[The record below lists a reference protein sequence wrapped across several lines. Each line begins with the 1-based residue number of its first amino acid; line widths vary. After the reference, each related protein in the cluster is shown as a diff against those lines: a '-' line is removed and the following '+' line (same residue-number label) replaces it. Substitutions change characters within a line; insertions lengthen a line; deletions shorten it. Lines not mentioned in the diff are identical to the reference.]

1 MRRLAA
7 ALALACAVA
16 SLAARPARA
25 TITPEAAKVVRR
37 YLEATGGAAAF
48 AAESTSYTHAKIL
61 AFGFEGS
68 FASWNA
74 RPARRY
80 SRTELGPFKL
90 SEGVNGTTAWRTDP
104 TTGVVRA
111 LADHDL
117 DQALASAWF
126 EGERWAEPGE
136 GGGSVSVAGNEK
148 DSLGAYTVLAVKPPD
163 LAGGGRP
170 VTTRQLW
177 FDDKTGLLA
186 VMRSKDDQRDVFT
199 RLSDWRMAAG
209 RKRAFVNESGVAS
222 MPANRVRAVADT
234 LLANIGVEGLPFSPP
249 QAASSGG
256 PSPVSWLAAPGTAKL
271 PFDYRARH
279 VWLKASVNGGPPENF
294 LFDTGASVTVI
305 DSGWAATHG
314 LKTEGRMQAAGAG
327 AAGGASFATLG
338 SLRVASAVNDGVELK
353 DVKVAVLDVNPSFE
367 PMFWRSMAGVIGYD
381 VISRFVVTVDYDDS
395 LLVLHDPATWKYT
408 GTEKPLSMVMN
419 GTVPAL
425 EGRFD
430 DADKGLFRL
439 DVGSSSTVDVHA
451 PFAKKTGIVNRMGK
465 TTRFD
470 GVGFGGSFSSEVGR
484 LRSMSLGPYEW
495 DDPVVVVSHAT
506 EGAFASEEFA
516 GNIGNR
522 ILERFRVTFD
532 YERRQ
537 VYLEPGKRYADR
549 DHLTRAGVLM
559 TKREGRVS
567 VESVL
572 ANSPAEHAGMR
583 PGDEVLAV
591 DDREIARWD
600 LPEIS
605 ALFDEGEPGRK
616 VAVRVRRGESEKLLR
631 LKLSEVVR

>member
-1 MRRLAA
+1 MRRLAL
-7 ALALACAVA
+7 ALALACAA
-16 SLAARPARA
+16 LPLAAGRAGA
-25 TITPEAAKVVRR
+25 TITPDAAKVVRR
-37 YLEATGGAAAF
+37 YLEVTGGAASF
-48 AAESTSYTHAKIL
+48 AAESTSYTHAKL
-61 AFGFEGS
+61 YAFGFEGT
-68 FASWNA
+68 FASWFA
-74 RPARRY
+74 RPSRRF

-90 SEGVNGTTAWRTDP
+90 SEGVNGATAWRTDP
-104 TTGVVRA
+104 TTGVVRP

-126 EGERWAEPGE
+126 EGERWAESGE
-136 GGGSVSVAGNEK
+136 GGGSVSVAGHER
-148 DSLGAYTVLAVKPPD
+148 DSLGTYTVLAVTPPD

-170 VTTRQLW
+170 VAARQLW

-186 VMRSKDDQRDVFT
+186 VMRSKDDQRDVST
-199 RLSDWRMAAG
+199 RLSDWRLAAG
-209 RKRAFVNESGVAS
+209 RKRSFVNESGVVS
-222 MPANRVRAVADT
+222 MPANQVKAVADT
-234 LLANIGVEGLPFSPP
+234 LLANIAVDGLPFSPP
-249 QAASSGG
+249 QAAAPGG
-256 PSPVSWLAAPGTAKL
+256 PTPVTWLATPGTAKL

-279 VWLKASVNGGPPENF
+279 VWLKASVNGGPPEDF

-314 LKTEGRMQAAGAG
+314 LKTSGRMQAAGAG

-338 SLRVASAVNDGVELK
+338 SLRIASTAKDGVELK

-367 PMFWRSMAGVIGYD
+367 PMFWRSLAGVIGYD

-395 LLVLHDPATWKYT
+395 LLVLHDPATWTYA
-408 GTEKPLSMVMN
+408 GTEKPLAMIMN

-425 EGRFD
+425 MGKFD
-430 DADKGLFRL
+430 DTDPGLFRL

-451 PFAKKTGIVNRMGK
+451 PFAQKTGLLNRMGK

-470 GVGFGGSFSSEVGR
+470 GVGFGGSFSSDVGR

-495 DDPVVVVSHAT
+495 DDPVVTVAHAT

-537 VYLEPGKRYADR
+537 VYLEPGKRYGDR
-549 DHLTRAGVLM
+549 DHLTRAGLLLTRQAGKV
-559 TKREGRVS
+559 T

-572 ANSPAEHAGMR
+572 ANSPAEHAGLR
-583 PGDEVLAV
+583 TGDQVLSV
-591 DDREIARWD
+591 DGRDIAQWD
-600 LPEIS
+600 LPEITM
-605 ALFDEGEPGRK
+605 LFDEGEPGRK
-616 VAVRVRRGESEKLLR
+616 VPLRVSRGGQEKQVK
-631 LKLSEVVR
+631 LKLAEVVR

>member
-1 MRRLAA
+1 
-7 ALALACAVA
+7 
-16 SLAARPARA
+16 
-25 TITPEAAKVVRR
+25 VVI
-37 YLEATGGAAAF
+37 F
-48 AAESTSYTHAKIL
+48 
-61 AFGFEGS
+61 
-68 FASWNA
+68 
-74 RPARRY
+74 
-80 SRTELGPFKL
+80 
-90 SEGVNGTTAWRTDP
+90 
-104 TTGVVRA
+104 
-111 LADHDL
+111 
-117 DQALASAWF
+117 
-126 EGERWAEPGE
+126 
-136 GGGSVSVAGNEK
+136 
-148 DSLGAYTVLAVKPPD
+148 
-163 LAGGGRP
+163 
-170 VTTRQLW
+170 
-177 FDDKTGLLA
+177 
-186 VMRSKDDQRDVFT
+186 
-199 RLSDWRMAAG
+199 
-209 RKRAFVNESGVAS
+209 
-222 MPANRVRAVADT
+222 
-234 LLANIGVEGLPFSPP
+234 
-249 QAASSGG
+249 
-256 PSPVSWLAAPGTAKL
+256 
-271 PFDYRARH
+271 
-279 VWLKASVNGGPPENF
+279 
-294 LFDTGASVTVI
+294 
-305 DSGWAATHG
+305 
-314 LKTEGRMQAAGAG
+314 
-327 AAGGASFATLG
+327 
-338 SLRVASAVNDGVELK
+338 
-353 DVKVAVLDVNPSFE
+353 
-367 PMFWRSMAGVIGYD
+367 
-381 VISRFVVTVDYDDS
+381 
-395 LLVLHDPATWKYT
+395 
-408 GTEKPLSMVMN
+408 
-419 GTVPAL
+419 
-425 EGRFD
+425 
-430 DADKGLFRL
+430 
-439 DVGSSSTVDVHA
+439 GSSSTVDVHA
-451 PFAKKTGIVNRMGK
+451 PFAKQKGLLNRMGK

>member
-1 MRRLAA
+1 MRRLVA

-37 YLEATGGAAAF
+37 YLEVTGGAAAF

-136 GGGSVSVAGNEK
+136 GDGSVSVAGNEK
-148 DSLGAYTVLAVKPPD
+148 DSLGVYTVLAVKPPD
-163 LAGGGRP
+163 LAGGGRA

-177 FDDKTGLLA
+177 FDDRTGLLA
-186 VMRSKDDQRDVFT
+186 VMRSKDDQREVFT

-256 PSPVSWLAAPGTAKL
+256 PSPVSWLATPGTAKL

-279 VWLKASVNGGPPENF
+279 VWLKASVNGGPPEDF

-395 LLVLHDPATWKYT
+395 LLVLHDPATWNYT

-430 DADKGLFRL
+430 DSDKGLFRL

-451 PFAKKTGIVNRMGK
+451 PFAKKTGIVNRMGR

-537 VYLEPGKRYADR
+537 VYLEPGRRYADR
-549 DHLTRAGVLM
+549 DHLTRAGVLL
-559 TKREGRVS
+559 TKRAGRVG

-572 ANSPAEHAGMR
+572 ANSPAENAGLR
-583 PGDEVLAV
+583 TGDQVLAV
-591 DDREIARWD
+591 DGRDIAQWD
-600 LPEIS
+600 LPELS

-616 VAVRVRRGESEKLLR
+616 VPLRVLRGGQEKH
-631 LKLSEVVR
+631 LKLKLAEVVR

>member
-1 MRRLAA
+1 MRRLIP
-7 ALALACAVA
+7 ALALACAMPA
-16 SLAARPARA
+16 FAPPARA
-25 TITPEAAKVVRR
+25 TITPEAAKVVHR
-37 YLEATGGAAAF
+37 YLEVTGGEKTF
-48 AAESTSYTHAKIL
+48 AAESTSYTHAKL
-61 AFGFEGS
+61 YAFGFEGS
-68 FASWNA
+68 FASWSA

-90 SEGVNGTTAWRTDP
+90 SEGVSGLTAWRTDP
-104 TTGVVRA
+104 TTGVIRP

-117 DQALASAWF
+117 DQALASTWF
-126 EGERWAEPGE
+126 ELERWAEPGE
-136 GGGSVSVAGNEK
+136 GGGSVGVGGHER
-148 DSLGAYTVLAVKPPD
+148 DSLGTYTVLEVKPPD
-163 LAGGGRP
+163 LAGAGRP
-170 VTTRQLW
+170 VGARQLW
-177 FDDKTGLLA
+177 FDDKTGLLS

-209 RKRAFVNESGVAS
+209 RKRAFVNESGVVS
-222 MPANRVRAVADT
+222 MPANQVKAVADT
-234 LLANIGVEGLPFSPP
+234 LLANLGVEGLPFSPP
-249 QAASSGG
+249 QAAASGG
-256 PSPVSWLAAPGTAKL
+256 PSPVTWLGPAGTAKL

-279 VWLKASVNGGPPENF
+279 VWLKASVDGGPPQDF
-294 LFDTGASVTVI
+294 LFDTGASVTVL
-305 DSGWAATHG
+305 DSAWAATHG
-314 LKTEGRMQAAGAG
+314 LKTSGRMQAAGAG
-327 AAGGASFATLG
+327 AAGGASFTTLG
-338 SLRVASAVNDGVELK
+338 SLRVASPANDGVELH

-395 LLVLHDPATWKYT
+395 MLVLHDPATWTYT

-425 EGRFD
+425 KGKFD
-430 DADKGLFRL
+430 DADEGLFRL

-451 PFAKKTGIVNRMGK
+451 PFAKRTGILNRMGK

-470 GVGFGGSFSSEVGR
+470 GVGFGGTFSSDVGR

-495 DDPVVVVSHAT
+495 DDPVVTVSHAT

-522 ILERFRVTFD
+522 ILERFKVTFD

-549 DHLTRAGVLM
+549 DQLTRTGVLL
-559 TKREGRVS
+559 TKRSGQVG

-572 ANSPAEHAGMR
+572 ADSPAEHAGLR
-583 PGDEVLAV
+583 IGDQVLAV
-591 DDREIARWD
+591 DGRDIAQWD
-600 LPEIS
+600 LPELTQ
-605 ALFDEGEPGRK
+605 LFDEGEAGRK
-616 VAVRVRRGESEKLLR
+616 VEVRVLRGGQPKQLKIKLAD
-631 LKLSEVVR
+631 VVR

>member
-1 MRRLAA
+1 MRRLVA

-37 YLEATGGAAAF
+37 YLEVTGGAAAF

-117 DQALASAWF
+117 DQALASSWF

-163 LAGGGRP
+163 LAGGGRA

-177 FDDKTGLLA
+177 FDDRTGLLA

-209 RKRAFVNESGVAS
+209 RQRAFVNESGVAS

-256 PSPVSWLAAPGTAKL
+256 PSPVSWLATPGTAKL

-279 VWLKASVNGGPPENF
+279 VWLKASVNGGPPEDF
-294 LFDTGASVTVI
+294 LFDTGASVTVL

-314 LKTEGRMQAAGAG
+314 LKTQGRMQAAGAG

-338 SLRVASAVNDGVELK
+338 SLRVASAANDGVELK

-430 DADKGLFRL
+430 DSDKGLFRL

-537 VYLEPGKRYADR
+537 VYLEPGRRYADR
-549 DHLTRAGVLM
+549 DHLTRAGVLL
-559 TKREGRVS
+559 TKRAGRVG

-572 ANSPAEHAGMR
+572 ANSPAENAGLR
-583 PGDEVLAV
+583 TGDQVLAV
-591 DDREIARWD
+591 DGRDIAQWD
-600 LPEIS
+600 LPELS

-616 VAVRVRRGESEKLLR
+616 VPLRVLRGSQEKQ
-631 LKLSEVVR
+631 LKLKLAEVVR

>member
-1 MRRLAA
+1 MRRLVP
-7 ALALACAVA
+7 ALALACAAA
-16 SLAARPARA
+16 SLPASPARA
-25 TITPEAAKVVRR
+25 TISPEAAKVVRR
-37 YLEATGGAAAF
+37 YLDMSGGAASF

-61 AFGFEGS
+61 AFGFEGT

-136 GGGSVSVAGNEK
+136 GGASVSVAGNEK
-148 DSLGAYTVLAVKPPD
+148 DSLGTYTVLAVTPPD
-163 LAGGGRP
+163 LSGGGRP

-177 FDDKTGLLA
+177 FDDKTGLLS
-186 VMRSKDDQRDVFT
+186 VMRSKDDQREVFT
-199 RLSDWRMAAG
+199 RLSDWRLAAG
-209 RKRAFVNESGVAS
+209 RKRAFVNESGVAG
-222 MPANRVRAVADT
+222 MPANRVKAVVDT

-249 QAASSGG
+249 EAVASGG
-256 PSPVSWLAAPGTAKL
+256 PAPVTWLATAGTAKL

-279 VWLKASVNGGPPENF
+279 VWLKASVNGGPPEDF

-314 LKTEGRMQAAGAG
+314 LKTQGRMQAAGAG

-338 SLRVASAVNDGVELK
+338 SLRVASAANDGVELK

-367 PMFWRSMAGVIGYD
+367 PLFWRSLAGVIGYD

-395 LLVLHDPATWKYT
+395 LLVLHDPATWTYA
-408 GTEKPLSMVMN
+408 GPEKPLPMVMN

-425 EGRFD
+425 EGSFD
-430 DADKGLFRL
+430 DADRGLFRL

-465 TTRFD
+465 TTTFD

-484 LRSMSLGPYEW
+484 LRSMNLGPYEW

-537 VYLEPGKRYADR
+537 VYLEPGRRYADR
-549 DHLTRAGVLM
+549 DRLTRAGVLL
-559 TKREGRVS
+559 TRRAGRVG

-572 ANSPAEHAGMR
+572 ANSPAEHAGLR
-583 PGDEVLAV
+583 TGDQVLAV
-591 DDREIARWD
+591 DGRDIAQWD
-600 LPEIS
+600 LPELS

-616 VAVRVRRGESEKLLR
+616 VPLRVLRGGQEKQ
-631 LKLSEVVR
+631 LKMKLAEVVR